1 MCGRIAS
8 YLSTLYL
15 GGVTVA
21 TVATLLFSSTS
32 PVSFRPG
39 RAIAKAKNLTVA
51 TVASVAEHSPLYHLQ
66 TTWLHPSF
74 ITIQKSVCRNFAY
87 S

>member
-1 MCGRIAS
+1 MALAVMCGRIAA

-21 TVATLLFSSTS
+21 TVDTLLFSSAS

-39 RAIAKAKNLTVA
+39 RANA
-51 TVASVAEHSPLYHLQ
+51 
-66 TTWLHPSF
+66 
-74 ITIQKSVCRNFAY
+74 
-87 S
+87 